1 MESNEKKDSVFVR
14 IFTNDNFILSVI
26 CVFTILVIIQE
37 FQIRHLSLLIL
48 NLLCTLIFLLEMIA
62 KHIKLGFRGYWTNLQ
77 NIFDGTLVVLAM
89 SVIFSRLLS
98 IMPDMSV
105 FMVLRVL
112 RVFRIFRILKA
123 FKDLKVIGKN
133 FLGAMRKCSGLFA
146 SFGIIILVI
155 ALLCCSLYKKEAPEY
170 FGDPFSAIY
179 TVFRL
184 FTVEGWYEIPDTIAT
199 RVDGF
204 APSFARLFFA
214 TLLIFGGV
222 IGMSLI
228 NSVFVDEMV
237 SDNNDD
243 MKQDIRELRQQVA
256 DLNAKIDQLIQH
268 QTPGPT
274 K

>member
-1 MESNEKKDSVFVR
+1 MEPIEKKDSRFVR

-26 CVFTILVIIQE
+26 CLFTILVIIQE
-37 FQIRHLSLLIL
+37 FQIRHIALLVL
-48 NLLCTLIFLLEMIA
+48 NLSCTLIFLLEMVA
-62 KHIKLGFRGYWTNLQ
+62 KHIKLGFRGYWTNFQ
-77 NIFDGTLVVLAM
+77 NIFDGLLVILAM
-89 SVIFSRLLS
+89 SLIFSRLLS

-133 FLGAMRKCSGLFA
+133 FVGAMRKCSGLFA

-155 ALLCCSLYKKEAPEY
+155 ALLCCSLYKNEAPEY
-170 FGDPFSAIY
+170 FGDPFAAIY

-184 FTVEGWYEIPDTIAT
+184 FTIEGWYEIPDTIAT

-243 MKQDIRELRQQVA
+243 LKEDISELKSQVA
-256 DLNAKIDQLIQH
+256 DLNAKIDKLVQLQSK
-268 QTPGPT
+268 QLDD
-274 K
+274 